1 MKYLK
6 EFNGMGSNYYTE
18 YPYQYNTIDN
28 PTDRGKDGNL
38 EHYRKVNNFQRIQNE
53 LVKIIMDKKSL
64 DLLDSEKVMYKFFE
78 LGNDKNKNI
87 RNISDRCKN
96 SKKCAEEIY
105 KSFIK
110 YVEIQSGE
118 NISENYVNNE
128 FKMGGK
134 YTFFMFLLVIDEL
147 KNSFVKED
155 YLNIKDFNLFFT
167 TDHIKN
173 KTNLINLLQYKKTL
187 EYGYD
192 TFIKLK
198 QHRLSFYFGI
208 KDYILEYG
216 FHDDMKRI
224 IWKIGEFKMTNVFL
238 KNLSSYKSI
247 VLISKILNNIN
258 LKELILLQKIK
269 TDIKE
274 LFGINTGQCLIED
287 ELRVV
292 KKINNIE
299 LLNYYRDNKISDYFN
314 NWCSNFKWFY
324 NTYNYVFTDEDNT
337 YFYVKLKK
345 SDSGLNYL
353 NKKLSIKYLSE
364 DKEVLRSEIYEP
376 LNREPL
382 NSDKPDVREKP
393 KGKKLPNNKNDFLKK
408 YYVDLNKVLEKIKK
422 EKDKNN
428 SYLSKFLYPI
438 VDKYQKKFNDV
449 KKDLQW
455 LIYKLN
461 KNPNFI
467 EDYVEKNNK
476 KTK

>member
-1 MKYLK
+1 
-6 EFNGMGSNYYTE
+6 
-18 YPYQYNTIDN
+18 
-28 PTDRGKDGNL
+28 
-38 EHYRKVNNFQRIQNE
+38 
-53 LVKIIMDKKSL
+53 
-64 DLLDSEKVMYKFFE
+64 
-78 LGNDKNKNI
+78 
-87 RNISDRCKN
+87 
-96 SKKCAEEIY
+96 
-105 KSFIK
+105 
-110 YVEIQSGE
+110 
-118 NISENYVNNE
+118 
-128 FKMGGK
+128 
-134 YTFFMFLLVIDEL
+134 
-147 KNSFVKED
+147 
-155 YLNIKDFNLFFT
+155 
-167 TDHIKN
+167 
-173 KTNLINLLQYKKTL
+173 
-187 EYGYD
+187 
-192 TFIKLK
+192 
-198 QHRLSFYFGI
+198 
-208 KDYILEYG
+208 
-216 FHDDMKRI
+216 MKRI